1 MLTWRYAVTELTS
14 TSPSSS
20 YRTGAGKSS
29 LTLALY
35 RMVEISK
42 GKITIDGLDI
52 SKLGLAQLRER
63 LSIIPQEPV
72 LFNGTIR

>member
-1 MLTWRYAVTELTS
+1 
-14 TSPSSS
+14 
-20 YRTGAGKSS
+20 
-29 LTLALY
+29 
-35 RMVEISK
+35 MVEISK
-42 GKITIDGLDI
+42 GKIVIDGLDI